1 MGKVLVIKSA
11 DFSNACVEKI
21 ILGVNVNAICIPAE
35 GGRVEGLGVFE
46 KGSSVEITAYPNI
59 GFKFKNW
66 EDGSTEAV
74 RNIITDIGG
83 MVYTAYFSQRT
94 NLINIDLTSGN
105 KTPVYESIDGGA
117 TFALNNTG
125 YEGWSQISIPIS
137 DETMLEGVIC
147 GYKSSKQNLI
157 IPFLLFLD
165 KDDIVIHS
173 EIPTTNGDGNK
184 RKELIIN
191 IPTEA
196 TKCIIS
202 VFTGDLSHDKYELD
216 QKCYIY

>member
-21 ILGVNVNAICIPAE
+21 TLGVNVSAICIPAE
-35 GGRVEGLGVFE
+35 GGHVEGLGVFD

-74 RNIITDIGG
+74 RNIIADIGG

-105 KTPVYESIDGGA
+105 KTPVYESTDGGA
-117 TFALNNTG
+117 TFSLNNTG
-125 YEGWSQISIPIS
+125 YDGWTQINIPING
-137 DETMLEGVIC
+137 ETILEGVIC
-147 GYKSSKQNLI
+147 GYKSSKRNLI

-173 EIPTTNGDGNK
+173 EIPTTSGANI

-191 IPTEA
+191 IPAEA
-196 TKCIIS
+196 IKCIIT
-202 VFTGDLSHDKYELD
+202 VFTGDKGNKHYILD